1 MKKKLL
7 AMTLAS
13 ALCAGM
19 LAGCGGGSSAS
30 TDSTGDG
37 GSAASGDAYNVTV
50 IVKHTDGHFNKV
62 IAGARAYGSEHD
74 NVNVEIQSPTSATS
88 YDEQVNMIETALG
101 NPGIDAVVIAPQQST
116 STATLV
122 DTATKPVVALDT
134 DFTSD
139 KKACFVGTGNED
151 AALNGG
157 KAVAEACKAL
167 GKDKPTAVIIA
178 GVQGDETHEARLRGY
193 RDAIEAAGGQVLEVQ
208 YTDTMPDKAA
218 AAMEA
223 VIQKYPN
230 GVDAV
235 LSIADDMALAAAKVI
250 KDSGNTNYTDTV
262 LCGFDGNQSAIEAV
276 MDGSLTI
283 DIAQMGYDM
292 GYKAVEAAVTVLEGG
307 SVESFIDSGSK
318 VIDSSNIDEYVSDMK
333 SKGLWE

>member
-1 MKKKLL
+1 
-7 AMTLAS
+7 MTLAS

-19 LAGCGGGSSAS
+19 LAGCGSSAS
-30 TDSTGDG
+30 TGSTGDS
-37 GSAASGDAYNVTV
+37 GSTASDDAYNVTV

-167 GKDKPTAVIIA
+167 GKDKPD
-178 GVQGDETHEARLRGY
+178 GGY
-193 RDAIEAAGGQVLEVQ
+193 HCRRTGRRD
-208 YTDTMPDKAA
+208 P
-218 AAMEA
+218 
-223 VIQKYPN
+223 
-230 GVDAV
+230 
-235 LSIADDMALAAAKVI
+235 
-250 KDSGNTNYTDTV
+250 
-262 LCGFDGNQSAIEAV
+262 
-276 MDGSLTI
+276 
-283 DIAQMGYDM
+283 
-292 GYKAVEAAVTVLEGG
+292 
-307 SVESFIDSGSK
+307 
-318 VIDSSNIDEYVSDMK
+318 
-333 SKGLWE
+333 

>member
-1 MKKKLL
+1 MVL
-7 AMTLAS
+7 AG
-13 ALCAGM
+13 ALCVGM
-19 LAGCGGGSSAS
+19 LSGCGGRTASNEGGSSAS
-30 TDSTGDG
+30 SDKP
-37 GSAASGDAYNVTV
+37 YHVTV

-62 IAGARAYGSEHD
+62 IAGARAYDAEHD
-74 NVNVEIQSPTSATS
+74 NVTVEIQSPTAATA

-122 DTATKPVVALDT
+122 SSTDKPVVALDT

-151 AALNGG
+151 AALSGG
-157 KAVAEACKAL
+157 KAL

-223 VIQKYPN
+223 IIQKYPN

-235 LSIADDMALAAAKVI
+235 LSIADE
-250 KDSGNTNYTDTV
+250 GYQ
-262 LCGFDGNQSAIEAV
+262 GFRQYQ
-276 MDGSLTI
+276 LRR
-283 DIAQMGYDM
+283 YR
-292 GYKAVEAAVTVLEGG
+292 
-307 SVESFIDSGSK
+307 SVR
-318 VIDSSNIDEYVSDMK
+318 
-333 SKGLWE
+333 L

>member
-1 MKKKLL
+1 MKKKVL
-7 AMTLAS
+7 AMTLVGT
-13 ALCAGM
+13 LCTAM
-19 LAGCGGGSSAS
+19 LAGCGGQTSAN
-30 TDSTGDG
+30 DKAGGD
-37 GSAASGDAYNVTV
+37 SAATGDAYNVTV

-62 IAGARAYGSEHD
+62 IAGAMAYGKEHD

-101 NPGIDAVVIAPQQST
+101 NPGIDAIVVAPQQSA

-122 DTATKPVVALDT
+122 ASANKSVLALDT

-151 AALNGG
+151 AALSG
-157 KAVAEACKAL
+157 

-208 YTDTMPDKAA
+208 YTDTMPDKTA

-223 VIQKYPN
+223 VIQKYPG

-250 KDSGNTNYTDTV
+250 KDSGNTNYADTV
-262 LCGFDGNQSAIEAV
+262 LCGFDGNQSAVEAV
-276 MDGSLTI
+276 EAGSLTI

-292 GYKAVEAAVTVLEGG
+292 GYKAVEAAVKVLDGDK
-307 SVESFIDSGSK
+307 VDSFIDSGSK
-318 VIDSSNIDEYVSDMK
+318 VIDSGNIEDYIADMK

>member
-1 MKKKLL
+1 MSYLKKIGALFVS
-7 AMTLAS
+7 S
-13 ALCAGM
+13 ALMASM
-19 LAGCGGGSSAS
+19 LAGCGSSS
-30 TDSTGDG
+30 DSTGGNGSQAEGGDG
-37 GSAASGDAYNVTV
+37 NYNIS
-50 IVKHTDGHFNKV
+50 IVFKTTSNEYTQYMM
-62 IAGARAYGSEHD
+62 AGAEKAAAETGAVLD
-74 NVNVEIQSPTSATS
+74 MKGATS
-88 YDEQVNMIETALG
+88 ETAYDEQQNMIETDLHA
-101 NPGIDAVVIAPQQST
+101 NKYDAMIIAPLQGDMAT
-116 STATLV
+116 TLV
-122 DTATKPVVALDT
+122 SGTDMPIFAIDT
-134 DFTSD
+134 DFNAPEKISFIGIGQ
-139 KKACFVGTGNED
+139 KD
-151 AALNGG
+151 AAASGG
-157 KAVAEACKAL
+157 EKAVEAAKAA
-167 GKDKPTAVIIA
+167 GWDKIEAAYIA

-250 KDSGNTNYTDTV
+250 KDSGNTNYADTV

>member
-1 MKKKLL
+1 
-7 AMTLAS
+7 MTLAS

-30 TDSTGDG
+30 TDSTGDS
-37 GSAASGDAYNVTV
+37 GSTASGDAYNVTV

-122 DTATKPVVALDT
+122 DTATKPVVALGT

-193 RDAIEAAGGQVLEVQ
+193 RSAVEQAGGTVLEVQ
-208 YTDTMPDKAA
+208 YCDAQPDRAA

-223 VIQKYPN
+223 VMQKYPQ
-230 GVDAV
+230 GVDALLV
-235 LSIADDMALAAAKVI
+235 TSDDMALAAIKCIWDNNSAAYQKTVI
-250 KDSGNTNYTDTV
+250 
-262 LCGFDGNQSAIEAV
+262 CGFDGNQAAVEAL
-276 MDGSLTI
+276 DRGELTV
-283 DIAQMGYDM
+283 DIAQQGYEM
-292 GYKAVEAAVTVLEGG
+292 GYKAVEAALDALEGK
-307 SVESFIDSGSK
+307 SVESVIDSGSE
-318 VIDSSNIDEYVSDMK
+318 VITADNIDAYIADCRE
-333 SKGLWE
+333 KGLWS

>member
-7 AMTLAS
+7 AMTLVS

-122 DTATKPVVALDT
+122 DTATKPA
-134 DFTSD
+134 
-139 KKACFVGTGNED
+139 
-151 AALNGG
+151 
-157 KAVAEACKAL
+157 
-167 GKDKPTAVIIA
+167 AVIIA

>member
-1 MKKKLL
+1 M
-7 AMTLAS
+7 
-13 ALCAGM
+13 
-19 LAGCGGGSSAS
+19 
-30 TDSTGDG
+30 
-37 GSAASGDAYNVTV
+37 
-50 IVKHTDGHFNKV
+50 
-62 IAGARAYGSEHD
+62 
-74 NVNVEIQSPTSATS
+74 
-88 YDEQVNMIETALG
+88 
-101 NPGIDAVVIAPQQST
+101 
-116 STATLV
+116 
-122 DTATKPVVALDT
+122 
-134 DFTSD
+134 
-139 KKACFVGTGNED
+139 
-151 AALNGG
+151 
-157 KAVAEACKAL
+157 
-167 GKDKPTAVIIA
+167 
-178 GVQGDETHEARLRGY
+178 
-193 RDAIEAAGGQVLEVQ
+193 LEVQ
-208 YTDTMPDKAA
+208 YTGTMPDKAA

-250 KDSGNTNYTDTV
+250 KDSGNTNYADTV

>member
-1 MKKKLL
+1 MNRRMIAAAL
-7 AMTLAS
+7 ACLACTAGLSACSLTDTGDTHHIAVIIKHAGEHFQNVMAGAEACASEHPNVTIDIQFPSSADGSAEQLDLFRS
-13 ALCAGM
+13 ALDD
-19 LAGCGGGSSAS
+19 
-30 TDSTGDG
+30 DS
-37 GSAASGDAYNVTV
+37 V
-50 IVKHTDGHFNKV
+50 
-62 IAGARAYGSEHD
+62 
-74 NVNVEIQSPTSATS
+74 
-88 YDEQVNMIETALG
+88 
-101 NPGIDAVVIAPQQST
+101 DAVVISPMQSGQLSAAAE
-116 STATLV
+116 ST
-122 DTATKPVVALDT
+122 DKPIIALDT

-139 KKACFVGTGNED
+139 KKLSFVGTGNED

-250 KDSGNTNYTDTV
+250 KDSGNTNYADTV

-292 GYKAVEAAVTVLEGG
+292 GYKAVETMVQVLDGETVDEF
-307 SVESFIDSGSK
+307 VDSGSDVVTPDNAQERLDTLK
-318 VIDSSNIDEYVSDMK
+318 TQ
-333 SKGLWE
+333 LH

>member
-1 MKKKLL
+1 
-7 AMTLAS
+7 MTLAS

-19 LAGCGGGSSAS
+19 LAGCGSSAS
-30 TDSTGDG
+30 TGSTGDS
-37 GSAASGDAYNVTV
+37 GSTASGDAYNVTV

-62 IAGARAYGSEHD
+62 IAGARAYGNEHD

-122 DTATKPVVALDT
+122 DTAT
-134 DFTSD
+134 
-139 KKACFVGTGNED
+139 
-151 AALNGG
+151 
-157 KAVAEACKAL
+157 
-167 GKDKPTAVIIA
+167 KPTAVIIA

-230 GVDAV
+230 CVDAV

-250 KDSGNTNYTDTV
+250 KDSGNTNYADTV

>member
-1 MKKKLL
+1 MKKKVL
-7 AMTLAS
+7 AMTLVGT
-13 ALCAGM
+13 LCTAM
-19 LAGCGGGSSAS
+19 LAGCGGQTSANGKAG
-30 TDSTGDG
+30 GD
-37 GSAASGDAYNVTV
+37 AAAAGDAYNVTV

-62 IAGARAYGSEHD
+62 IAGAMAYGKEHD

-122 DTATKPVVALDT
+122 ASADKPVLALDT

-193 RDAIEAAGGQVLEVQ
+193 RDAIEAAGGQVLEVCSTPTPCRTRQ
-208 YTDTMPDKAA
+208 QPLWKR
-218 AAMEA
+218 
-223 VIQKYPN
+223 
-230 GVDAV
+230 
-235 LSIADDMALAAAKVI
+235 LSR
-250 KDSGNTNYTDTV
+250 STRTV
-262 LCGFDGNQSAIEAV
+262 
-276 MDGSLTI
+276 
-283 DIAQMGYDM
+283 
-292 GYKAVEAAVTVLEGG
+292 
-307 SVESFIDSGSK
+307 
-318 VIDSSNIDEYVSDMK
+318 
-333 SKGLWE
+333 

>member
-1 MKKKLL
+1 
-7 AMTLAS
+7 
-13 ALCAGM
+13 M
-19 LAGCGGGSSAS
+19 LRPAS
-30 TDSTGDG
+30 TRQGQADG
-37 GSAASGDAYNVTV
+37 GYHRRRT
-50 IVKHTDGHFNKV
+50 
-62 IAGARAYGSEHD
+62 
-74 NVNVEIQSPTSATS
+74 
-88 YDEQVNMIETALG
+88 
-101 NPGIDAVVIAPQQST
+101 
-116 STATLV
+116 
-122 DTATKPVVALDT
+122 
-134 DFTSD
+134 
-139 KKACFVGTGNED
+139 
-151 AALNGG
+151 
-157 KAVAEACKAL
+157 
-167 GKDKPTAVIIA
+167 
-178 GVQGDETHEARLRGY
+178 GDETHEARLRGY

-250 KDSGNTNYTDTV
+250 KDSGNTNYADTV

-333 SKGLWE
+333 SRACGSNSNTHLTA

>member
-13 ALCAGM
+13 AMLASA
-19 LAGCGGGSSAS
+19 LAGCGGSSAS
-30 TDSTGDG
+30 TDNG
-37 GSAASGDAYNVTV
+37 GSSADSGESYNISV
-50 IVKHTDGHFNKV
+50 IVKLTDSHFNKV
-62 IAGARAYGSEHD
+62 MAGARAYADEHD
-74 NVNVEIQSPTSATS
+74 NVNVDIQSPTAATS

-122 DTATKPVVALDT
+122 SSTDKPVVALDT

-151 AALNGG
+151 AALSGG

-250 KDSGNTNYTDTV
+250 KDSGNTNYADTV

-292 GYKAVEAAVTVLEGG
+292 GYKAVEAAVEVLDGGKVEG
-307 SVESFIDSGSK
+307 FIDSGSK
-318 VIDSSNIDEYVSDMK
+318 VVDSNNIDDYISDMK
-333 SKGLWE
+333 TKGLWE